1 MWCELMGIFTEYME
15 NLLDAFHTSNDIIS
29 SLQFKLQKQNEE
41 DNKHLKHPN
50 KSLLFSLSI
59 CVWVEVSVVVYTK
72 ESSNNWGSTK
82 I

>member
-1 MWCELMGIFTEYME
+1 MWCKLMGIFTEYME
-15 NLLDAFHTSNDIIS
+15 HLSDAFHTSNDIIS
-29 SLQFKLQKQNEE
+29 SLQFNLQKQNEE
-41 DNKHLKHPN
+41 DNKLLKHPN